1 MEGQYIRKAF
11 LQPER
16 QQEVGIEGYD
26 AGAKILMDFF
36 KKEAAKFNTPD
47 LDPLGKEIIEC
58 LVKRCSF
65 QDYIDLIPM
74 RY

>member
-1 MEGQYIRKAF
+1 
-11 LQPER
+11 
-16 QQEVGIEGYD
+16 
-26 AGAKILMDFF
+26 MDFF

-58 LVKRCSF
+58 LLRDAPL